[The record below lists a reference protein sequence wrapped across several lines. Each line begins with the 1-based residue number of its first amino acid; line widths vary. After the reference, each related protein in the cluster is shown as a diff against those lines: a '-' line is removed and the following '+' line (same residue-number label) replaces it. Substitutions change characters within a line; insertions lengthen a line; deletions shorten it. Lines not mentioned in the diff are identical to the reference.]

1 MNTASIHA
9 EVSPSPPPNRRGRLI
24 TFEGG
29 EGAGKS
35 TLIAAVLEHLRAA
48 DIAFEHSREPGGTP
62 LAEAIR
68 TLTLAPEWQG
78 VMQAETELLLV
89 FAARAQHVRERVLPA
104 LQRGVWVV
112 CDRFTDAS
120 YAYQGGGRG
129 QAEARIRD
137 LEQWAAMDL
146 QPDLTFLLDL
156 PVAAGLARID
166 ARGAPD
172 RMEQE
177 SLTFFER
184 VRTCYRERAAAYPQ
198 RFRLIDASQ
207 SPQQVV
213 TAVVQALDAWRLG
226 LDPQP

>member
-1 MNTASIHA
+1 MNSASPYA
-9 EVSPSPPPNRRGRLI
+9 ELASLPPTQRGRLI

-35 TLIAAVLEHLRAA
+35 TLIAAVLAHLHAA
-48 DIAFEHSREPGGTP
+48 NIAFELSREPGGTP

-68 TLTLAPEWQG
+68 SLLLAAEWQG
-78 VMQAETELLLV
+78 VMQPETELLLM
-89 FAARAQHVRERVLPA
+89 FAARAQLVRERVLPA
-104 LQRGVWVV
+104 LQRGVWVI

-129 QAEARIRD
+129 QPTARIRE
-137 LEQWAAMDL
+137 LEQWAALDL

-156 PVAAGLARID
+156 PVADGLTRVA
-166 ARGAPD
+166 ARGAHD

-184 VRTCYRERAAAYPQ
+184 VRASYRERAAAYPQ

-207 SPQQVV
+207 SPQQVA
-213 TAVVQALDAWRLG
+213 TAVMQALDAWRQRLETAA
-226 LDPQP
+226 